1 MLQAYLTSYYENSSL
16 ITVDDYANLIKLWSD
31 YDPKALGLIDPQDVA
46 FLVHELVDPL
56 GKAEEYQDI
65 MKDIVAENENA
76 DNKSKGALQ
85 KD

>member
-1 MLQAYLTSYYENSSL
+1 MTSYEENSSI

-46 FLVHELVDPL
+46 FLVFELVEPL
-56 GKAEEYQDI
+56 GKMEDYQDI
-65 MKDIVAENENA
+65 MKLIVEKNENEEIS
-76 DNKSKGALQ
+76 KSVLK